1 MDSRCNVILFVK
13 VGRDMDMRLLENAM
27 LDLPEMG
34 YLRLKEEKV
43 ATVLVLILLPAGMP
57 SYKFPACGIA
67 CCG

>member
-1 MDSRCNVILFVK
+1 
-13 VGRDMDMRLLENAM
+13 MDMRLLENAM

-43 ATVLVLILLPAGMP
+43 ATVLVLILLPADMP
-57 SYKFPACGIA
+57 SYKFPVCGIA